1 MTKSHLFKS
10 NLSRRRFLQTSA
22 AALSGL
28 GLSGCGWTLAQVR
41 AEAPVQDKSNRLF
54 IYTWA
59 GYTDENL
66 LDSFTAAT
74 GVRVIADVFDSNETM
89 LNKVQAGGGNAY
101 SIIYPSDYAVEK
113 MRELGVLTELERDRL
128 NGLEN
133 LLPQFRNSA
142 FDPNNRHSVPVA
154 WGTTGLIYNSKKVP
168 QPPEDWDYLWQ
179 NQQQLFRRITLIND
193 VREVMGATLRMLGY
207 SYNSTNPQELKQA
220 YEKLKALKP
229 AIASFTTDAWKE
241 QILAGDLLIAMCYSA
256 DAADAISEN
265 EDLRYVIPK
274 SGTSLW
280 TDTMVIPKFAPNVD
294 AAYAWINFMLQPT
307 VAASV
312 TERLNFATPNKTAIK
327 QLPTKISENPSI
339 FAPESTLEKSER
351 ISPVEKEI
359 SELYDRYWTQLTSG

>member
-1 MTKSHLFKS
+1 MKDEHLFKP
-10 NLSRRRFLQTSA
+10 NLSRRRFLKTSS
-22 AALSGL
+22 AALSGFAL
-28 GLSGCGWTLAQVR
+28 GSCGWTLAQVR
-41 AEAPVQDKSNRLF
+41 SEPVQQGKSNLLY

-66 LDSFTAAT
+66 LSSFTAAT
-74 GVRVIADVFDSNETM
+74 GVKVIADVFDSNETM

-113 MRELGVLTELERDRL
+113 MLELNLLTPLERDRL

-133 LLPQFRNSA
+133 LLPQFQNSA
-142 FDPNNRHSVPVA
+142 YDAGNRYSVPVA
-154 WGTTGLIYNSKKVP
+154 WGTTGLIYNSKKLQ

-179 NQQQLFRRITLIND
+179 NQKQLSRRMTLIND

-207 SYNSTNPQELKQA
+207 SYNSTNPQQVKQA
-220 YEKLKALKP
+220 YEKLKILKP
-229 AIASFTTDAWKE
+229 ALASFNTDSWKE
-241 QILAGDLLIAMCYSA
+241 QILAGDLLLAMCYSA

-265 EDLRYVIPK
+265 PDLRYVIPT

-312 TERLNFATPNKTAIK
+312 TERLNFGTPNKTAIK
-327 QLPTKISENPSI
+327 QLPVKIRDNPSI
-339 FAPESTLEKSER
+339 FAPEAILAKCER
-351 ISPVEKEI
+351 VSPVGKF
-359 SELYDRYWTQLTSG
+359 SEVYDRYWTQLTSG

>member
-1 MTKSHLFKS
+1 MTNSQLFKS

-41 AEAPVQDKSNRLF
+41 AQTPVQDKSNRLF

-66 LDSFTAAT
+66 LSSFTAAT
-74 GVRVIADVFDSNETM
+74 GVKVIADVFDANETM
-89 LNKVQAGGGNAY
+89 LNKVQAGGANAY
-101 SIIYPSDYAVEK
+101 SIIYPSDYMVRQ
-113 MRELGVLTELERDRL
+113 MLELGLLTKFDQSRL
-128 NGLEN
+128 DGLNN
-133 LLPQFRNSA
+133 LLPKFQDPAYDPGNS
-142 FDPNNRHSVPVA
+142 HSVPVA
-154 WGTTGLIYNSKKVP
+154 WGTTGLIYNSKKLQ
-168 QPPEDWDYLWQ
+168 QPPEDWDYLWK
-179 NQQQLFRRITLIND
+179 NQQQLNRRITLIND

-220 YEKLKALKP
+220 YEKLKALKG

-265 EDLRYVIPK
+265 EDLRYVIPN

-280 TDTMVIPKFAPNVD
+280 TDTMVIPKFARNVD

-312 TERLNFATPNKTAIK
+312 TERLNFGTPNKTAIK
-327 QLPTKISENPSI
+327 QLPTKISSNPSI
-339 FAPESTLEKSER
+339 FAPEAILEKCER
-351 ISPVEKEI
+351 ISPLEKKI
-359 SELYDRYWTQLTSG
+359 SEEYDRYWTQLTSG